1 LVTIFPADKSI
12 LNSNLVVSENLRSCE
27 LNEEYSKFK
36 SYSLDPFPDCQMK
49 KRVTDSFRKHK
60 KTNETTET
68 STKTDCN
75 GGVKISQS
83 QRSDHVP
90 LLVSTNRKRWHS
102 LEIVGSSCN
111 ADIDGCEELVDR
123 NSKKSLGRQVIKK
136 WLVEFFQSNGLKNSP
151 RNNSGILLQSTTSNQ
166 KMKPEETSIV

>member
-1 LVTIFPADKSI
+1 LFF
-12 LNSNLVVSENLRSCE
+12 LENLRSCE

-123 NSKKSLGRQVIKK
+123 NSKKSLGRSQVIKK
-136 WLVEFFQSNGLKNSP
+136 WLVEFFQSNGLKNST